1 MERERNATGATTGR
15 AATWDVRTPIS
26 MSKPPVVASIS
37 AWNLRGFT
45 TGHSRAG
52 TMLQVPVFVRFVSPT
67 RPCQRRERAQG
78 PGAAV
83 PVNLSHQ
90 CQSRSHAPLAQQID
104 FCLRST
110 SHSIERTVISKI
122 ETVPRS
128 AFDYCLATVDRP
140 RQMAPKAGFP
150 NNEMK
155 AYLYLDTEGIDGLY
169 AQRDEMPERFI
180 KKSREDMTKTSGSVS
195 PRVRLANLLALL
207 GLVKIDMDATVA
219 RSRDNKQ
226 VTETTY
232 DVRPENKLR
241 GVIEYLN
248 RKGLIANDINSAML
262 AATDGNHIFCAG
274 SEKFVI
280 DGWVNDQRRPAFD
293 AWRKKA
299 NKNGMLFFRMVDL
312 PEVKMGMSLAK
323 TVLGLQIGITSHFA
337 VTARLQNGIFRFTVF
352 GLANPNYVKPYSVAY
367 YGPSLAPRM

>member
-1 MERERNATGATTGR
+1 
-15 AATWDVRTPIS
+15 
-26 MSKPPVVASIS
+26 
-37 AWNLRGFT
+37 
-45 TGHSRAG
+45 
-52 TMLQVPVFVRFVSPT
+52 
-67 RPCQRRERAQG
+67 
-78 PGAAV
+78 
-83 PVNLSHQ
+83 
-90 CQSRSHAPLAQQID
+90 
-104 FCLRST
+104 
-110 SHSIERTVISKI
+110 
-122 ETVPRS
+122 
-128 AFDYCLATVDRP
+128 
-140 RQMAPKAGFP
+140 MAPKAGFP